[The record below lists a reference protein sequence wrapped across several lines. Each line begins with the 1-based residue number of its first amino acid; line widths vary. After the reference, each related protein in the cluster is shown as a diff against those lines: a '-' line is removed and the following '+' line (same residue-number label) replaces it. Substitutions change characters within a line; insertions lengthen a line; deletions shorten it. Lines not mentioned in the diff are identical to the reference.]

1 MARIEM
7 TTGIRKK
14 AEEVSQ
20 YLETPQNMSH
30 YLCSERLRLDHTSPP
45 LRLGLRLL
53 GQWTSLSWS
62 LTKVEPG
69 KEVVWHGEG
78 TATLTMRY
86 TLTAQKSDRRGH
98 RCSVRLELD
107 YHLPGGPLGKLLE
120 KLRVER
126 EMTAIGDAIIRALP
140 IALEGP
146 PRSGLKHE
154 EP

>member
-1 MARIEM
+1 MAQIEM

-14 AEEVSQ
+14 AEDVCQ
-20 YLETPQNMSH
+20 YLENPQRLTH
-30 YLCSERLRLDHTSPP
+30 YLPSERLRLEQDTAP
-45 LRLGLRLL
+45 LRVGVRLL

-62 LTKVEPG
+62 LDQVDPG
-69 KEVVWHGEG
+69 KKVVWQGEG
-78 TATLTMRY
+78 MAHLRLTY
-86 TLTAQKSDRRGH
+86 TITPQKSDRRGH

-107 YHLPGGPLGKLLE
+107 YHLPGGPLGKLLD

-126 EMTAIGDAIIRALP
+126 EMTLIGDAIIRALP